1 MAPGMNRIARIR
13 RHVLRGTAA
22 LPFLGSA
29 RASNAPQPP
38 PSAAGLEHAARYSG
52 QRRGV
57 SMVVLVQGR
66 LVFEDYPQDG
76 GDQRAWE
83 TASGTKSFSGVL
95 AAAAAADGLLSLEE
109 PCAKALGE
117 WADGPRAAI
126 SLRDLLSLTSGL
138 PAGPIG
144 RPPSYAQAIE
154 AQPVAPAG
162 ARFHYGPTP
171 FQIFGEILRRK
182 LADRGLPPDPV
193 RYLQHRVLDP
203 AGARV
208 GQWRTG
214 PDGHP
219 LMPQGAAL
227 TARDWAQFGQF
238 ILSGGPGLDAQTLAA
253 NFEGSRANPG
263 YGLGWWLLRP
273 GLVPPGPQ
281 AGLSETSSPALDEED
296 VVMAAGAGHQRLYLL
311 RRRGWVVVRQATG
324 ILEALRG
331 SGPPWSDRA
340 FLSALLQ

>member
-1 MAPGMNRIARIR
+1 MNRIAPIR
-13 RHVLRGTAA
+13 RHVLRGTAT
-22 LPFLGSA
+22 LPLLGAA
-29 RASNAPQPP
+29 RASGQAQPAPRTD
-38 PSAAGLEHAARYSG
+38 GLEQAARYSA

-57 SMVVLVQGR
+57 SMAVLAQGR
-66 LVFEDYPQDG
+66 LIFEDYPQDG
-76 GDQRAWE
+76 AAQRAWE

-95 AAAAAADGLLSLEE
+95 AAAAAADGLLSLDE
-109 PCAKALGE
+109 PCARTLGE
-117 WADGPRAAI
+117 WAHGPRADI

-138 PAGPIG
+138 PTGRIG

-154 AQPVAPAG
+154 AQPVAPVG
-162 ARFHYGPTP
+162 TRFQYGPVP

-193 RYLQHRVLDP
+193 RYLQQRVLDP
-203 AGARV
+203 SGARI

-214 PDGHP
+214 PDGYP

-227 TARDWAQFGQF
+227 TARDWARFGQF
-238 ILSGGPGLDAQTLAA
+238 ILEGAPGLHAQTLAA
-253 NFEGSRANPG
+253 NFEGSRVNPG

-281 AGLSETSSPALDEED
+281 AGLSDTSSPALNEED

-324 ILEALRG
+324 ILEALQG
-331 SGPPWSDRA
+331 SGPEWSDRA